1 MRGRRVLMETLVS
14 NGVRH
19 IFGNPGTTETPLL
32 DSLAAY
38 PQIDYVMA
46 LHEGVAVGAASF
58 YAQATGRAAFANVHV
73 APGLGN
79 AMGSLYGALKANSPL
94 IVTAGQQDTRMRL
107 ANPLL
112 GHDLVA
118 MAAPGTQWS
127 VQGERAGELA
137 PALRRAFKVAT
148 DAPMGP
154 VFVSLPINVLEQETS
169 VEAPAPD

>member
-1 MRGRRVLMETLVS
+1 MGPGSRSLTLACPGRHRMNGKNMRGRRVLMESLVS
-14 NGVRH
+14 HGVRH

-79 AMGSLYGALKANSPL
+79 AMGSIYGALKASSPL

-118 MAAPGTQWS
+118 MAAPVT
-127 VQGERAGELA
+127 
-137 PALRRAFKVAT
+137 K
-148 DAPMGP
+148 
-154 VFVSLPINVLEQETS
+154 
-169 VEAPAPD
+169 

>member
-1 MRGRRVLMETLVS
+1 MRGRRVLMESLVS

-58 YAQATGRAAFANVHV
+58 YAQATGRTAFAHVPV

-79 AMGSLYGALKANSPL
+79 AMGSLYGALKAGSPL
-94 IVTAGQQDTRMRL
+94 IGTAGKPDTRMGR
-107 ANPLL
+107 ANPLAC
-112 GHDLVA
+112 HDLVA
-118 MAAPGTQWS
+118 MAAPVT
-127 VQGERAGELA
+127 
-137 PALRRAFKVAT
+137 K
-148 DAPMGP
+148 
-154 VFVSLPINVLEQETS
+154 
-169 VEAPAPD
+169 